1 MSNHD
6 YQLPQM
12 EELNDKKSYEISFI
26 AAAEEDVKR
35 LTESLK
41 GVGAEITFESPLL
54 KIFLAY
60 PIEKKNEA
68 YFGYF
73 HFSFQ
78 PEEIV
83 KLEKQFRVQPVVLR
97 FLIVTPPFV
106 KGKERRQ
113 YSPRRKTPYIPPVT
127 ERKQISRLSN
137 EALEK
142 QLKEIMQ

>member
-1 MSNHD
+1 
-6 YQLPQM
+6 M
-12 EELNDKKSYEISFI
+12 EELNDKKSYEISFV

-35 LTESLK
+35 LADALK

-60 PIEKKNEA
+60 PIEKKEEA

-73 HFSFQ
+73 HFGFE
-78 PEEIV
+78 PKNIV

-97 FLIVTPPFV
+97 FLIITPPFV
-106 KGKERRQ
+106 KAREKRP
-113 YSPRRKTPYIPPVT
+113 YSPTRRKAVFIPQTT
-127 ERKQISRLSN
+127 ERKQTSQLSN

>member
-1 MSNHD
+1 
-6 YQLPQM
+6 M
-12 EELNDKKSYEISFI
+12 EELNDKKSYEISFV

-35 LTESLK
+35 LSDALK
-41 GVGAEITFESPLL
+41 GVGADITFESPLL

-60 PIEKKNEA
+60 PIEKKEEA

-97 FLIVTPPFV
+97 FLIITPPFV
-106 KGKERRQ
+106 KGRERRP
-113 YSPRRKTPYIPPVT
+113 YSPTPRRKTSFTPST
-127 ERKQISRLSN
+127 AERKPASHLSN